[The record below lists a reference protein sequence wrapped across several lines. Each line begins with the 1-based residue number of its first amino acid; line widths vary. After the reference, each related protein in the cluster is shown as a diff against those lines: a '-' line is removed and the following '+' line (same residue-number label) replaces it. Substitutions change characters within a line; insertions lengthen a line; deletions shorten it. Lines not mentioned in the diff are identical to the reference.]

1 MAPTNQRAIPIALI
15 AIAALLLIA
24 RIASHFVKADEPEAT
39 TSSRVKWMPL
49 DDGLAAARASSK
61 PILYDFTAEWCAP
74 CHLLDAQV
82 FQDAELASLI
92 NERFVPIRVTDRRQ
106 EEGRNSPA
114 VDALQQRYGVNGF
127 PTVVFANAEGLE
139 LARSEGF
146 RGAEEFR
153 RVMERVR

>member
-1 MAPTNQRAIPIALI
+1 MAPTNQRAIPIALLL
-15 AIAALLLIA
+15 IAALLVAA
-24 RIASHFVKADEPEAT
+24 RIVSHFVKADEPKTAA
-39 TSSRVKWMPL
+39 SSRVKWMPL
-49 DDGLAAARASSK
+49 DDGLATARATGK

-82 FQDAELASLI
+82 FQDAEMAAMI
-92 NERFVPIRVTDRRQ
+92 NDRFVPVRVTDRRQ

-139 LARSEGF
+139 LARTEGF